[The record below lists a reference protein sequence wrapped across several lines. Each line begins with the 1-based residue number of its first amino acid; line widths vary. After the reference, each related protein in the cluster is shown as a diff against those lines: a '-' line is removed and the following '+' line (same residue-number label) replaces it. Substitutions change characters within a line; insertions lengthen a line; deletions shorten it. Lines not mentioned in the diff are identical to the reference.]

1 MNSYVTELQDA
12 FRPSLNPNFHAITE
26 PTSIRDILI
35 KQGVLDEQG
44 ARLSAFVVSV
54 DGDYKLERDW
64 GSLIG
69 PNNLMVTIAL
79 PPHLQGGGGGSNPL
93 RLVLMVAVMA
103 ASFYVPGAIGLTG
116 AWASA
121 ASAGI
126 MIGGSMLVNAL
137 LPPPKISAGNAG
149 VQAKQAYFVG
159 PQANQARSG
168 EPIATLYGR
177 RRIYPDL
184 IIQPYVEMSGNEVYL
199 HQVFCLTQG
208 KINIEQICIE
218 KTPIQNFEEV
228 EYQIYQPNE
237 KMDLFPDNVYTSP
250 EASDLTLEGS
260 EDGDQYTVGYRESI
274 SSKAISDK
282 NGKHPNNDAWI
293 PTYEISKKY
302 TELKANI
309 KFKGGFVATPLQSE
323 TDTLS
328 VDIYLPRGLAYM
340 NDQGNPTSRSVSFIA
355 QARLIDE
362 SNNPVSGWF
371 NLTKETQDIPSNS
384 TYISNQSSK
393 NTSKDVLNSGVWI
406 KAATIDPIMQT
417 YTFKVAKGRYEVR
430 VGRGNKAD
438 GSTRISDEMHWIGLR
453 SYMPNKHY
461 YGNVTLLAVKMRSS
475 NNLNNNIARRLNVL
489 ATRILPVWNGN
500 EWAEQPT
507 RSIAWAVADMLRNT
521 EYGRGLKDSR
531 MNIKELI
538 RLDKLWHGRSDLFD
552 GYFTEQLT
560 IWEALT
566 RALEVGRTKPIYVA
580 GVIDFVRNEPRIAPT
595 QMFTPENIVQDSF
608 QTEYAFPKTGEAD
621 HIIVEYTDPISWQ
634 PADMVCALPESKLL
648 KPMRIAMHAI
658 TSPQQAWREGIHR
671 AAMHHVQREF
681 PSWSTELEGLAVNY
695 GNEVLVS
702 YDEPEWGLTGRI
714 VDFDGNVIHTS
725 NELDWTGNNII
736 SLRAANGSVMGSYK
750 IEPLS
755 STSGIIPDLPLDS
768 SGQPDLSD
776 GSYYEPTHY
785 IFGNTTR
792 VGKKLV
798 ITSVVPG
805 ADNQVALSSVVYDD
819 FPHRAEHELE
829 MPIVIPPHDPIE
841 EVLAITWI
849 KVKKSI
855 QKDVFEVSCNQARGA
870 VDYEFEVAQRVGVDW
885 QALYK
890 GETPIYTGVL
900 PFGSQVMIRARA
912 IGSYAGDWFVWS
924 GEVKQDENEI
934 SKTRPGLK
942 VDKRGINPV
951 YADITITGID
961 LSSTVN
967 YYVEQDGIVIWTG
980 ILLKDQS
987 AIITRQFDPIISDDP
1002 EEAISQQVQFK
1013 AYAVDNSGN
1022 RSEENIV
1029 DMIY

>member
-1 MNSYVTELQDA
+1 MTELQDA

-35 KQGVLDEQG
+35 KQGVLDKQG

-54 DGDYKLERDW
+54 DGDYKLEKDW
-64 GSLIG
+64 DLLVG
-69 PNNLMVTIAL
+69 PSNLMVTIAL

-103 ASFYVPGAIGLTG
+103 ASFYIPGAIGLTG

-126 MIGGSMLVNAL
+126 MIGGSMLINAL
-137 LPPPKISAGNAG
+137 LPQPKISAENTGA
-149 VQAKQAYFVG
+149 QAKQAYFIG
-159 PQANQARSG
+159 PQGNQARSG

-208 KINIEQICIE
+208 KINVEQICIE

-228 EYQIYQPNE
+228 EYKIYQPNE
-237 KMDLFPDNVYTSP
+237 KMDLFPDNVYSAQ
-250 EASDLTLEGS
+250 EVSDLTLEGS
-260 EDGDQYTVGYRESI
+260 EDGDKHIVGYRETI
-274 SSKAISDK
+274 SSKAIDDK
-282 NGKHPNNDAWI
+282 YGRHPNHSSWL
-293 PTYEISKKY
+293 PTYEVSKKY
-302 TELKANI
+302 SEIRSNI
-309 KFKGGFVATPLQSE
+309 NFKGGYVATPLQSE

-328 VDIYLPRGLAYM
+328 IDIYLPRGLAYM
-340 NDQGNPTSRSVSFIA
+340 NDQGNPTSRSVNFIA

-362 SNNPVSGWF
+362 SNNPAGGWF
-371 NLTKETQDIPSNS
+371 SLTKETTNIPVDSIV
-384 TYISNQSSK
+384 ISDFPVKSS
-393 NTSKDVLNSGVWI
+393 SKDVVDAGIWI
-406 KAATIDPIMQT
+406 KGATIDPIMQT

-430 VGRGNKAD
+430 IGRGNKSD
-438 GSTRISDEMHWIGLR
+438 SSTRVSDELHWIGLR
-453 SYMPNKHY
+453 SYMPNKLY

-500 EWAEQPT
+500 KWVEQPT

-531 MNIKELI
+531 MNLRELI
-538 RLDKLWHGRSDLFD
+538 RLDKLWYGRSDFFD

-580 GVIDFVRNEPRIAPT
+580 GVIDFVRNEPRVAPT

-634 PADMVCALPESKLL
+634 SADMVCALPESKML
-648 KPMRIAMHAI
+648 KPMRISMPAI
-658 TSPQQAWREGIHR
+658 TNPQQAWREGIHR

-681 PSWSTELEGLAVNY
+681 PSWSTELEGLAVSY
-695 GNEVLVS
+695 GNEVLVA

-714 VDFDGNVIHTS
+714 IDFDGNVIHTS

-736 SLRAANGSVMGSYK
+736 ALRAANGGVLGSYK

-785 IFGNTTR
+785 IFGNTNR

-805 ADNQVALSSVVYDD
+805 ADNQVALGGVVYDD
-819 FPHRAEHELE
+819 FPHRVEHELE
-829 MPIVIPPHDPIE
+829 MPVVVPPHDPVE
-841 EVLAITWI
+841 EVLAVTWI

-855 QKDVFEVSCNQARGA
+855 QRNIFEVTCNQARGA
-870 VDYEFEVAQRVGVDW
+870 VNYEFEVAPRIGANW
-885 QALYK
+885 TALYK
-890 GETPIYTGVL
+890 SETPIYTGGL
-900 PFGSQVMIRARA
+900 PFGNQVMIRARA
-912 IGSYAGDWFVWS
+912 IGSYVGEWFVWT
-924 GEVKQDENEI
+924 GEVNEEDAEI
-934 SKTRPGLK
+934 TRTMPGLK
-942 VDKRGINPV
+942 VDIRGINPV
-951 YADITITGID
+951 FADITITGID
-961 LSSTVN
+961 LNMPTN
-967 YYVEQDGIVIWTG
+967 YYIEQDGIVIWTG
-980 ILLKDQS
+980 VLLSNQS
-987 AIITRQFDPIISDDP
+987 AITTKQFDLVFDEDGEVIT
-1002 EEAISQQVQFK
+1002 QQVQFK
-1013 AYAVDNSGN
+1013 AYAVDSIGN

-1029 DMIY
+1029 NMIY